1 MTISSLPLASTRIMA
16 PSPHRRQDPGSAVDL
31 LGWRLSC
38 SGLARRACT
47 QHNGRAASEPE
58 AKAGHAG
65 GEGRVR
71 RVGDGY
77 RGRRLGGGGAKQPRW
92 PLPPSVP
99 PQVID
104 TSTPL
109 KAAAANDRVDG
120 DGDGD
125 GDGDASIPGSG
136 AAVRTHPLA
145 PDAHVR
151 PGRRRSAQR
160 LALDSVR
167 DAVCAVRTLSRLC
180 NRLTS
185 TFVGSPA
192 LFWVAL
198 RAAQR
203 W

>member
-1 MTISSLPLASTRIMA
+1 MTISWLPLMSTRIMA
-16 PSPHRRQDPGSAVDL
+16 PSPPPAPRPRSAVDL
-31 LGWRLSC
+31 LGGRSFC

-47 QHNGRAASEPE
+47 RHNRRGCVRAGSQCGQAR
-58 AKAGHAG
+58 
-65 GEGRVR
+65 GEGRVSESGMPNM
-71 RVGDGY
+71 VGAQEAGE
-77 RGRRLGGGGAKQPRW
+77 PSSSW
-92 PLPPSVP
+92 PLPASVP

-136 AAVRTHPLA
+136 AAVERIPWPLTLTC
-145 PDAHVR
+145 DL
-151 PGRRRSAQR
+151 GKRRSAQR